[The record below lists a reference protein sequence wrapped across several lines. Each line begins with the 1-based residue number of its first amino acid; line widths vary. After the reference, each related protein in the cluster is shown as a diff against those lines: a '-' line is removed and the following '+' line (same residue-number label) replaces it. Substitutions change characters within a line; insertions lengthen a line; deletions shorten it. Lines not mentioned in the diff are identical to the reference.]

1 MREKVKLTMMEGEG
15 GPLLLLL
22 LLLPKQERRAR
33 RAEEKDI
40 FMSTREEEE
49 RRRREG
55 GFVGAYRAA
64 AISRPCGLVLVRAR
78 STRFQ

>member
-40 FMSTREEEE
+40 FMSTRGAEEKDIFDVGS
-49 RRRREG
+49 RRGRKKEKRRW
-55 GFVGAYRAA
+55 FCRR
-64 AISRPCGLVLVRAR
+64 IPRSRD
-78 STRFQ
+78 